1 LRSKRG
7 GRRETEAV
15 NKNPSCR

>member
-7 GRRETEAV
+7 GRREAEAV